1 MMTTLAWMGAAMVE
15 SLSEGKLVI
24 AEAKCAGEHVAA
36 ASKVLSVSLE
46 YLASHA
52 RIAIRP
58 ANFSPGDA

>member
-1 MMTTLAWMGAAMVE
+1 MVE

-36 ASKVLSVSLE
+36 ASKVLSASVE

-58 ANFSPGDA
+58 GNFSPGDA